1 MATKK
6 HKTIVENKTENVEQR
21 KLVFDHYII

>member
-6 HKTIVENKTENVEQR
+6 HKTIVENKIENVEQR
-21 KLVFDHYII
+21 KLVFGHYII